1 MPELSCEKFNGDLEQ
16 YQQFIDCFT
25 TTIHNNQKFSDV
37 DKFRKLTLYME
48 NQRPVDGLKSLV
60 ARFLATA
67 TAVITL
73 LQETY
78 GKKSRIIMSR
88 ISKLQ
93 NLKVEDSSEKNSLR
107 IMYNTVNIH
116 LRFLHV
122 YGIDSKAI

>member
-1 MPELSCEKFNGDLEQ
+1 
-16 YQQFIDCFT
+16 
-25 TTIHNNQKFSDV
+25 
-37 DKFRKLTLYME
+37 ME